1 MFKRKVVL
9 ATLMATGLALATATT
24 AAASTGRPAIIGG
37 RDATETYSF
46 MVSFQLKKLPQHHCG
61 GSLIAPDWVVTAAH
75 CKGLMKPGKTQV
87 RVGSLER
94 DNGGVLTTVKR
105 VVVHPTHEEL
115 GMRDA
120 PKDDILLVQ
129 LDQRVNLA
137 PIPIADGPGQ
147 VGEPTRVI
155 GWGMTCDDTE
165 NPACE
170 DGPRQLQQLDT
181 VRVPDSRCSEL
192 NSGEEVCTGEIN
204 GRAAS
209 ACNGDSGGP
218 QIRRVGNRWELIGA
232 TSRDGDDLD
241 DRMDGN
247 AGCATSPDGGPG
259 VGVWTDV
266 THYRPWIT
274 ETIKAY
280 GGS

>member
-1 MFKRKVVL
+1 ML
-9 ATLMATGLALATATT
+9 ATLAATGLALTTATT

-37 RDATETYSF
+37 RDSTETYSF
-46 MVSFQLKKLPQHHCG
+46 MASFKLQKLPQHHCG

-87 RVGSLER
+87 RIGSLER
-94 DNGGVLTTVKR
+94 DKGGVLTTVKR
-105 VVVHPTHEEL
+105 VITHPNQEKP
-115 GMRDA
+115 GMKGV

-129 LDQRVNLA
+129 LDQRVNLE
-137 PIPIADGPGQ
+137 PIPIADGPGL
-147 VGEPTRVI
+147 VGEQTRVI
-155 GWGMTCDDTE
+155 GWGMTCEDLD

-170 DGPRQLQQLDT
+170 NGPRQLQELDT
-181 VRVPDSRCSEL
+181 VRVPDTRCSEL
-192 NSGEEVCTGEIN
+192 NRGEEVCTGDLH

-232 TSRDGDDLD
+232 TSRDGDDVE
-241 DRMDGN
+241 DRMDSD
-247 AGCATSPDGGPG
+247 AGCSTSPDGGPG

-266 THYRPWIT
+266 THYRPWIAD
-274 ETIKAY
+274 TIKAY
-280 GGS
+280 SAS